1 MENKEGAK
9 MRNVQMKLTPT
20 QQKIVE
26 SLIQMGWTNLKL
38 TTDGKTLYFPESDT
52 ESVSTAILERI
63 TTRGY
68 KTFADKI
75 KKLKI

>member
-1 MENKEGAK
+1 MGNKEGVK

-20 QQKIVE
+20 QKKIVD
-26 SLIQMGWTNLKL
+26 SLIQMGWSNLKL
-38 TTDGKTLYFPESDT
+38 TTDGNILYFPESDT

-63 TTRGY
+63 TLRGY

-75 KKLKI
+75 KKLKS